1 MSRGQTTN
9 KHNSPDQ
16 PSCPRCNV
24 LLPPYARFCGVCG
37 ERIVS
42 NKQQAYDAQTN
53 EKDLSLNNNTAT
65 RINDSEQTTTPRMQA
80 CTTRTQDAQEIDEDT
95 NEDTIRIIPLPES
108 ELIRWQLSYPQTRA
122 KSHGPQA
129 SAMLQSERGSMQ
141 RSTTEERT
149 NASAMNFN
157 MLTNRSPWLLA
168 SSLARRVHSNSLLR
182 NGIFI
187 MGTGVATAGFGYIFW
202 VLAAHVY
209 SAYDV
214 GLASALIS
222 AMTLAS
228 TVANLGV
235 GSTLVQTLP
244 RRESGYA
251 WSLTLNA
258 GLAIG
263 ILAGLLAGGVVVV
276 VLPLFSP
283 QFAIVEHQAGYGFAL
298 LVGVPIMTLSTL
310 LDQAF
315 VAERAAINMLIR
327 NLAVAVLKIPLMVL
341 PVVLLAHVG
350 ALGILLSA
358 VLAMAIMMIGGMLL
372 LMARLRRAYCLAVRG
387 IVGQIRS
394 MLSSLAGHYFIN
406 LGGLTS
412 QYLLPVF
419 VAVQLSPTDNAYF
432 YTTMKLADFFFMA
445 SSAVSVSLFAEG
457 SHTADG
463 LSRKVRSTALIIGMI
478 IVPAM
483 LVCFFGGPYIMFV
496 FGPSYAQ
503 HGQELLRI
511 YVVSAIP
518 DAITNIYISVLRVQ
532 RRLRFA
538 AVLNVGMAVITLG
551 LAWIFLPVFGIVG
564 AGWAF
569 LISQVAG
576 SLTAG
581 IDVIRLRRHRSES
594 NKGVIHSDS
603 ETEITYQ
610 QIEESTQ
617 RG

>member
-1 MSRGQTTN
+1 
-9 KHNSPDQ
+9 
-16 PSCPRCNV
+16 
-24 LLPPYARFCGVCG
+24 L
-37 ERIVS
+37 
-42 NKQQAYDAQTN
+42 
-53 EKDLSLNNNTAT
+53 
-65 RINDSEQTTTPRMQA
+65 
-80 CTTRTQDAQEIDEDT
+80 
-95 NEDTIRIIPLPES
+95 
-108 ELIRWQLSYPQTRA
+108 
-122 KSHGPQA
+122 
-129 SAMLQSERGSMQ
+129 
-141 RSTTEERT
+141 
-149 NASAMNFN
+149 NFN
-157 MLTNRSPWLLA
+157 MRTNRNPWLLA
-168 SSLARRVHSNSLLR
+168 RSLVHRVHRDSLVR
-182 NGIFI
+182 NAIFI
-187 MGTGVATAGFGYIFW
+187 MGTGVATAGFGYLYWI
-202 VLAAHVY
+202 LAAHAY
-209 SAYDV
+209 SVYDV

-244 RRESGYA
+244 RRESGHE

-263 ILAGLLAGGVVVV
+263 ILAGLLAGGIVVV

-283 QFAIVEHQAGYGFAL
+283 QFAIVEHQAGYAFTL

-315 VAERAAINMLIR
+315 VAERASINMLIR

-341 PVVLLAHVG
+341 PVILLAHVG
-350 ALGILLSA
+350 ALGILLSG
-358 VLAMAIMMIGGMLL
+358 VLAMAVMLSGGMLL
-372 LMARLRRAYCLAVRG
+372 LIPRLRRAYRLAVRG
-387 IVGQIRS
+387 IVGQIHS

-457 SHTADG
+457 SHAAND
-463 LSRKVRSTALIIGMI
+463 LSRKVRSTALITSMI
-478 IVPAM
+478 IGPAM
-483 LVCFFGGPYIMFV
+483 LVCFFGGPYIMLV
-496 FGPSYAQ
+496 FGPSYAL
-503 HGQELLRI
+503 HSQELLRI
-511 YVVSAIP
+511 YVIAAVP

-551 LAWIFLPVFGIVG
+551 LAWIFLPVFGIAG

-569 LISQVAG
+569 LISQTAG
-576 SLTAG
+576 TLTAG
-581 IDVIRLRRHRSES
+581 IDFIRLRFHRSS
-594 NKGVIHSDS
+594 SDRATIQNGS
-603 ETEITYQ
+603 DRAEAEVTYQ
-610 QIEESTQ
+610 QTEENTQ